1 MMSHLYT
8 YSSLS
13 LSLPWKNIVLS
24 STKTQ
29 LKGLLLI
36 TLSRLCLSLSHL
48 CHPCA
53 PFTVFIDSFN
63 KYLWRGY
70 CLPGSTFNTKNI
82 MMNLTATTPANKHSM
97 LAKLNTIYLNK
108 TLYFYSRKKIR
119 SHQFI

>member
-1 MMSHLYT
+1 MSYLYT
-8 YSSLS
+8 YCS
-13 LSLPWKNIVLS
+13 LSLPLPWKDIVLS

-29 LKGLLLI
+29 LI

-48 CHPCA
+48 CHPCT
-53 PFTVFIDSFN
+53 FYIDSFN

-70 CLPGSTFNTKNI
+70 YLPGSTFSTKNI
-82 MMNLTATTPANKHSM
+82 MMNFTATTPANKHSM

-108 TLYFYSRKKIR
+108 ALYFYSRKKIR